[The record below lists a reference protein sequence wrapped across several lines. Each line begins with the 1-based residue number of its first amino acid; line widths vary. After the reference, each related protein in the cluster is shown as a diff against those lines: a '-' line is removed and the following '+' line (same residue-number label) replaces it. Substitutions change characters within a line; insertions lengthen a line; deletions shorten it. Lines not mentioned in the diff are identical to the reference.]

1 MSGIVLDGVGKSFG
15 DFEALKALDLEV
27 EAGEFVSILGPSG
40 CGKTTLLRMLAGLEH
55 PTKGTIS
62 IGGNVVTNLSPSE
75 RDIAMVFQSY
85 ALYPHMTVA
94 GNIEY
99 PLKKRKVPKS
109 ERGERVRKAAEM
121 LQLTELL
128 GRKPREL
135 SGGQQQR
142 VALGRA
148 VVRDP
153 AVFLMDE
160 PLSNLDA
167 KLRSHMRAELIQLH
181 RRIGRTTIYV
191 THDQLEAMTMSTRI
205 AILNQGELQQIDTP
219 ARVYAEPANEFV
231 AGFIGMPPMNLI
243 DATLNEDGSVRVSG
257 ADRWRFGFRDET
269 APTPA
274 GPVRVGFRP
283 EDIVLDEHG
292 EPARVTV
299 VEPTGHEVIVVFDV
313 AGAEVVG
320 RMSPEQSPA
329 VDDTVHLGLR
339 AERMHVFSTRHGG
352 RVGSLNPLPGG
363 EA

>member
-1 MSGIVLDGVGKSFG
+1 MSGIVLNGVSKSFG

-27 EAGEFVSILGPSG
+27 ETGEFVSILGPSG

-55 PTKGTIS
+55 PTRGTIS
-62 IGGNVVTNLSPSE
+62 IGGEVVTNLSPSA

-109 ERGERVRKAAEM
+109 ERTERVQAAAAM
-121 LQLTELL
+121 LQLDELL
-128 GRKPREL
+128 KRKPREL

-181 RRIGRTTIYV
+181 RRIGRTMIYV
-191 THDQLEAMTMSTRI
+191 THDQLEAMTMSNRI
-205 AILNQGELQQIDTP
+205 AILNEGRLQQLATP
-219 ARVYAEPANEFV
+219 AEIYARPANEFV
-231 AGFIGMPPMNLI
+231 AGFIGNPPMNLV
-243 DATLNEDGSVRVSG
+243 DASLNGDGQVTVFG
-257 ADRWRFGFRDET
+257 QERWRFRLEADSPSPDGGEQ
-269 APTPA
+269 A
-274 GPVRVGFRP
+274 VRVGFRP
-283 EDIVLDEHG
+283 EDLVLSDTGDEARVVLV
-292 EPARVTV
+292 EPA
-299 VEPTGHEVIVVFDV
+299 GHEVIVVFELH
-313 AGAEVVG
+313 GSRVVG
-320 RMSPEQSPA
+320 RLSPEDR
-329 VDDTVHLGLR
+329 VETDDVVRLAPRVEGL
-339 AERMHVFSTRHGG
+339 HVFSSTDGARIGG
-352 RVGSLNPLPGG
+352 VS
-363 EA
+363 E